1 MFLDVTADAPNL
13 YFVIDRSGS
22 MSDYVEGR
30 QKYAAVTSAAVAL
43 VRSLGSRANVGA
55 ALFPGRGADQFH
67 PCAPGEEVFTTK
79 PGDPVQNGSCG
90 SADGP
95 VTRAFATAIG
105 LPPDGATPTG
115 ATLEALLPI
124 LAALKGKTV
133 VLLATD
139 GGPNC
144 NPNLLCDETKC
155 IPNIEGQFGCGPGT
169 NCCDPTGMYGPAN
182 CLDETGTRSAVA
194 ALLARGIKTYVV
206 GIPGSSPYAAL
217 LDDLAIAGGTAR
229 MDVQSTALYYD
240 VQHVAELDDA
250 LAAIAATATLSC
262 QIRLAAP
269 PPNFGLVNV
278 YLDGQLIKYGPDGW
292 LWGPVAGDA
301 SAADTGGGAMAD
313 DAESESGTEV
323 SIDGDIAHSEIDLV
337 GAACQMLGTGKYRS
351 LRIVFGC
358 PTDIPK

>member
-1 MFLDVTADAPNL
+1 MFLDVTSDAPNL

-30 QKYAAVTSAAVAL
+30 QKYAAVTAAAVAL

-55 ALFPGRGADQFH
+55 AVFPGRGVDQFH
-67 PCAPGEEVFTTK
+67 PCAAGEEVFTTK
-79 PGDPVQNGSCG
+79 PGDPLQNGGCG
-90 SADGP
+90 NEDGA
-95 VTRAFATAIG
+95 VTRGFATAIG

-115 ATLEALLPI
+115 ATLDALLPT

-144 NPNLLCDETKC
+144 NSDLSCDETKC

-169 NCCDPTGMYGPAN
+169 NCCAANGMYGPAN
-182 CLDETGTRSAVA
+182 CLDESGTRSAVA
-194 ALLARGIKTYVV
+194 SLLDNGIKTYVV

-217 LDDLAIAGGTAR
+217 LDELAIAGGTAR
-229 MDVQSTALYYD
+229 MDAQNTALYYD
-240 VQHVAELDDA
+240 VEHIAALDDA
-250 LAAIAATATLSC
+250 LAAIAATVTLSC
-262 QIRLAAP
+262 QIRLVSRP
-269 PPNFGLVNV
+269 PVSGLVNV

-301 SAADTGGGAMAD
+301 SADDGDDGISVD
-313 DAESESGTEV
+313 DAELESGAEAST
-323 SIDGDIAHSEIDLV
+323 DGDVAHSEIDLV
-337 GAACQMLGTGKYRS
+337 GAACQMLGSGKYRR
-351 LRIVFGC
+351 LRVVFGC
-358 PTDIPK
+358 PTDIPR